1 METLTQ
7 ELPSEYFIRKRELIK
22 LVYNYTDGEII
33 NEIMNGA
40 PTYWTTVLTPHLYHE
55 VEDFQIAIKFH
66 EDNLMRMD
74 SRTVR
79 FDSNPAQRENYFPTK
94 PFQNFRNARTN
105 LVGWSKNAS
114 TPEFPKDDTNKH
126 AELIQVLVEAQSP
139 RTIPLSATAK
149 SKVDISYNPSLG
161 LINVEVRASS
171 LGNAALRMVVEQTP
185 EHANTAREWIHG
197 RRDSKCARYV
207 DNPSGAPCIASDKGA

>member
-1 METLTQ
+1 MPDRVDNCGSGKHWDPECKY
-7 ELPSEYFIRKRELIK
+7 SRK
-22 LVYNYTDGEII
+22 GER
-33 NEIMNGA
+33 
-40 PTYWTTVLTPHLYHE
+40 
-55 VEDFQIAIKFH
+55 K
-66 EDNLMRMD
+66 
-74 SRTVR
+74 
-79 FDSNPAQRENYFPTK
+79 
-94 PFQNFRNARTN
+94 ARTN
-105 LVGWSKNAS
+105 LSVTNSEDIEAQNNYNELYYGLQSEDEYESAQEDFPNPLQQ
-114 TPEFPKDDTNKH
+114 TPESSRFANVEREQIDKH

-139 RTIPLSATAK
+139 RSIPLSATAK